1 MKAIM
6 PLPFINDMI
15 KDEVIK
21 YLDNLNISYELFNHK
36 PVSSIEECKQI
47 EDFIGGRICKNLFLK
62 TTNGKIKILLII
74 DADKKFVTKDISKK
88 LETSRLSFCTADE
101 MIEYL
106 NTVPGSLSIMSL
118 IFDKDNSVDL
128 AIDKDVISDEFIYC
142 HPCQNDATLKIKTK
156 DVIETLI
163 PLFNREYKIIQI

>member
-1 MKAIM
+1 M

-74 DADKKFVTKDISKK
+74 DADKKFITKDISKK

-101 MIEYL
+101 MTELL
-106 NTVPGSLSIMSL
+106 NTSPGSLSIMSL

-128 AIDKDVISDEFIYC
+128 AIDKDVIRDEFIYC

-163 PLFNREYKIIQI
+163 PSFNREYKIIQI

>member
-1 MKAIM
+1 
-6 PLPFINDMI
+6 MI

-74 DADKKFVTKDISKK
+74 DADKKFITKDISKK

-106 NTVPGSLSIMSL
+106 NTIPGSLSIMSL
-118 IFDKDNSVDL
+118 IFDKDNSVGL
-128 AIDKDVISDEFIYC
+128 AIDKDVIRDEFIYC
-142 HPCQNDATLKIKTK
+142 HPCQNDATLKIKAK

-163 PLFNREYKIIQI
+163 PSFNREYKIIQI

>member
-1 MKAIM
+1 ML
-6 PLPFINDMI
+6 LPFINDMI

-21 YLDNLNISYELFNHK
+21 YLDTLNIPYELFNHK

-62 TTNGKIKILLII
+62 TTNGKIKVLLII

-101 MIEYL
+101 MIESL
-106 NTVPGSLSIMSL
+106 NTSPGSLSIMSL
-118 IFDKDNSVDL
+118 IFDKDNSIGL
-128 AIDKDVISDEFIYC
+128 AIDKDVIQDEFIYC

-156 DVIETLI
+156 DVIEILI
-163 PLFNREYKIIQI
+163 PSFNREYKIIQI

>member
-1 MKAIM
+1 
-6 PLPFINDMI
+6 MI

-101 MIEYL
+101 MIEFL
-106 NTVPGSLSIMSL
+106 NTSPGSLSIMSL
-118 IFDKDNSVDL
+118 IFDKDNSIGL
-128 AIDKDVISDEFIYC
+128 AVDKDVIRDEFIYC

-156 DVIETLI
+156 DVVETLI
-163 PLFNREYKIIQI
+163 PSFSKEYKIIQI